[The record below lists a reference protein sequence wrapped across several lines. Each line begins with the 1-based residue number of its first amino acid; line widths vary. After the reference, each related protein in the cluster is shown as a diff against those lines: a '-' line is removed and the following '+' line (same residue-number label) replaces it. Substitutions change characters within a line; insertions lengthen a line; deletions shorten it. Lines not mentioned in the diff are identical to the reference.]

1 MGLSKLFIEAE
12 ETKAFGW
19 SWLVTMDGQPFLQ
32 QSERQCAC
40 NKTINV

>member
-19 SWLVTMDGQPFLQ
+19 SWLVTMDSSPVVR
-32 QSERQCAC
+32 ETMCM
-40 NKTINV
+40 